1 MTVLIDFWNSSSP
14 FTNPYQLIPIIRDY
28 FRVVYNLLLEFI
40 NNLLVYIHYFVI
52 QTDWLQNRR

>member
-1 MTVLIDFWNSSSP
+1 M
-14 FTNPYQLIPIIRDY
+14 
-28 FRVVYNLLLEFI
+28 VYNLLLEFI